1 MNEKQTIKTTIKDLP
16 NDEVEIIIQ
25 GTDFQQIWEEA
36 VKLIT
41 IKKEE
46 D

>member
-1 MNEKQTIKTTIKDLP
+1 MNEKQTIKTTIRDLP

-36 VKLIT
+36 IKFIT